1 MLRTNAR
8 KKLAKTSV
16 SLTSVAV
23 VNNLAR
29 QPKIC
34 ATTAKVDNCPV
45 DFARW
50 FCAIWGSLENNPRGR
65 VVTWRNAIAS
75 LGRDTNATTRATTAA
90 AAPTTF
96 DELLEAEADLR
107 KVEEGK

>member
-8 KKLAKTSV
+8 KKLAKTSE

-29 QPKIC
+29 QPRIC
-34 ATTAKVDNCPV
+34 ATTANVDNCPV

-65 VVTWRNAIAS
+65 VATWRSATVS
-75 LGRDTNATTRATTAA
+75 LGREINATINAAEAA

-96 DELLEAEADLR
+96 GKLLGEEADLLS
-107 KVEEGK
+107 VEEGK

>member
-1 MLRTNAR
+1 MFNTNAR

-23 VNNLAR
+23 VNSLAR

-34 ATTAKVDNCPV
+34 ATTAKEDSWPV

-65 VVTWRNAIAS
+65 VDIWRNEIVS
-75 LGRDTNATTRATTAA
+75 LGRLTSATIKATDAM
-90 AAPTTF
+90 AAPATF
-96 DELLEAEADLR
+96 GKLLEEDNDLR
-107 KVEEGK
+107 SVEEGK